1 MGCGGSKVAPEKGKK
16 PGQQQSNQQPKVK
29 ASSNADDMKKGKESV
44 TSKDQAS
51 KKSKSVAFEVS
62 VDELKVPANQPLSAN
77 QEQPAVSGDKLMA
90 ELIAK
95 EEAVTRNR
103 MKELEKIQGKASER
117 AELVKK
123 ASMKKKK

>member
-1 MGCGGSKVAPEKGKK
+1 
-16 PGQQQSNQQPKVK
+16 
-29 ASSNADDMKKGKESV
+29 
-44 TSKDQAS
+44 
-51 KKSKSVAFEVS
+51 
-62 VDELKVPANQPLSAN
+62 LKVPANQPLSAN

>member
-51 KKSKSVAFEVS
+51 KKSKSNLLQLHA
-62 VDELKVPANQPLSAN
+62 P
-77 QEQPAVSGDKLMA
+77 KLFII
-90 ELIAK
+90 L
-95 EEAVTRNR
+95 
-103 MKELEKIQGKASER
+103 
-117 AELVKK
+117 
-123 ASMKKKK
+123 